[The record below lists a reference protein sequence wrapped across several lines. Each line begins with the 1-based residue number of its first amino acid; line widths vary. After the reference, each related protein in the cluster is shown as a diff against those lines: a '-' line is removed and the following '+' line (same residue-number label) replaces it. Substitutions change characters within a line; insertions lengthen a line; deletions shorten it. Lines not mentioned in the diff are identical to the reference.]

1 MPAHDLLR
9 GVIQFGNAVVPDSAR
24 LIAGV
29 GNERNTLLVL
39 TVEADLGRGKMTRA
53 APDSSCSTK
62 TLDQG

>member
-1 MPAHDLLR
+1 
-9 GVIQFGNAVVPDSAR
+9 VPDTPAS
-24 LIAGV
+24 IAGV

-39 TVEADLGRGKMTRA
+39 TVEADVGRGKMTLT